1 MKTKFWIIVSSFLLC
16 FTAKSQN
23 ITEPEPIT
31 NSLQAVNI
39 GKIVFLRN
47 SIPLEQL
54 KDSDFLETAQIKKEN
69 NFYIRMFMGNSLTNY
84 LHQLNSNLS
93 VDELIKNGNFQFTF
107 SVDDKTIYTEN
118 LNLGA
123 GTVQSKNKLTTLQ
136 IPFFSTL
143 QEDSWGRF
151 LWSRFYYGNGGEDA
165 LFTGKHVLKIEVRPY
180 LKSDGKTK
188 IGNVIAQGSIKTEA
202 QEVEINE
209 NQILIQKIAPQNE
222 WKTSS
227 SIYDTIIIRE
237 LNKRIEEKRFKNIT
251 SIAVIK
257 NGELLLEEYFNG
269 ANREKLHDTRSVGK
283 SFASTMMGIAIKENY
298 IKNENMILNQFYDLK
313 KYKNY
318 SQEKEKV
325 TLKSLLT
332 MSSAFDGS
340 DQNSDSP
347 GNEENMY
354 PTDNWVKFGLDLPMD
369 PSKQIGK
376 NWDYFTAG
384 VVMLGDILQQ
394 RVPNGLEAYA
404 ENKLFAPLG
413 IKNYQWQ
420 YTPQKVANTAG
431 GLGLRTLDLAK
442 YGQLYQNKGIWGGK
456 QILPKNWIEKSL
468 TNYFPENKDLTGY
481 GYLFWRDIFTVNG
494 KKYETYGCSG
504 NGGNK
509 VYIFKDIPLVVVITA
524 TAYNKPYAHPQV
536 FRMMQEFILPAII
549 KP

>member
-23 ITEPEPIT
+23 ITEPETIT
-31 NSLQAVNI
+31 NSLQAVNV

-54 KDSDFLETAQIKKEN
+54 KESDFLETVEIKKEN
-69 NFYIRMFMGNSLTNY
+69 NFYIRIFMGNSLTNY

-93 VDELIKNGNFQFTF
+93 VDELSKNGNFQFTF

-123 GTVQSKNKLTTLQ
+123 GTPQSKNKSTTLQ

-165 LFTGKHVLKIEVRPY
+165 LFTGTHVLKIEVRPY
-180 LKSDGKTK
+180 LKYDDKTK
-188 IGNVIAQGSIKTEA
+188 VGNVIAQGIVKTEA
-202 QEVEINE
+202 KEVEINE
-209 NQILIQKIAPQNE
+209 NQILIQKTAPQNE

-227 SIYDTIIIRE
+227 AIYDTIIIRE

-269 ANREKLHDTRSVGK
+269 ADREKLHDTRSVGK
-283 SFASTMMGIAIKENY
+283 SFASTIMGIAIKENY
-298 IKNENMILNQFYDLK
+298 IKNENTTLNQFYDLK

-369 PSKQIGK
+369 ATKQIEK

-394 RVPNGLEAYA
+394 RVPNGLETYA
-404 ENKLFAPLG
+404 EKKLFGPLG
-413 IKNYQWQ
+413 IKNYKWQ

-442 YGQLYQNKGIWGGK
+442 YGQLYQNKGTWKGK
-456 QILPKNWIEKSL
+456 QILPKNWVEKSF
-468 TNYFPENKDLTGY
+468 TNYFPENKNLTGY
-481 GYLFWRDIFTVNG
+481 GYLFWKEIFTVNG
-494 KKYETYGCSG
+494 KKYETFGCSG

-509 VYIFKDIPLVVVITA
+509 VYIFKDLPLVVVITA